1 MQAEFDRKS
10 LSVCQQFAD
19 VLLREG
25 ADDAAAQ
32 AQAEVQ
38 NLAALVDQMG
48 GEQPDYTR
56 RAAQLARGA
65 NQSAKSVGAVSGS
78 VGPKPSSRIPD
89 VGASPDQRQ
98 SEQSGNLTVSGL
110 APPEPDEYDFGAVEC
125 SDSISGG
132 GDAAESAEE

>member
-1 MQAEFDRKS
+1 MQAEFDKKS

-25 ADDAAAQ
+25 ATDAAAQ

-56 RAAQLARGA
+56 RAAQLARSA
-65 NQSAKSVGAVSGS
+65 NGSAKGSGAVSS
-78 VGPKPSSRIPD
+78 SAAPKVNSRIPD
-89 VGASPDQRQ
+89 IGASSDQRQ
-98 SEQSGNLTVSGL
+98 AAQSGNLTVSGL

-125 SDSISGG
+125 SDSISGE
-132 GDAAESAEE
+132 GDLAESVE